1 MDMTKEKSEID
12 EISQEDIPEK
22 GPELQLTRK
31 SMQSLDSLIEKHQE
45 S

>member
-22 GPELQLTRK
+22 GSELQLTRK